1 MTESLVAIDVAKRAL
16 RVEGS
21 DLDEDLLWRLE
32 QATEIVI
39 DYIKQPEHEWTPE
52 TVPGP
57 VSAAIILVTRSLFDG
72 EDEPISDAVRALL
85 HRFRDPALA

>member
-1 MTESLVAIDVAKRAL
+1 MTSLVELTVAKKAL
-16 RVEGS
+16 RVSGS
-21 DLDEDLLWRLE
+21 DLDSDLQLRLN

-39 DYIKQPEHEWTPE
+39 DYIKQPDHEWTSE

-57 VSAAIILVTRSLFDG
+57 ISAAILLVTRNLFD
-72 EDEPISDAVRALL
+72 EVDEPLSDPVRALV